1 MEFSAF
7 LTSAVDG
14 LLFSVA
20 SPAVFVRC
28 RSVGARARIP
38 AVQGT

>member
-7 LTSAVDG
+7 LTSVDG

-20 SPAVFVRC
+20 SPAVLLNAGRWAPGPEYLLC
-28 RSVGARARIP
+28 R
-38 AVQGT
+38 GT